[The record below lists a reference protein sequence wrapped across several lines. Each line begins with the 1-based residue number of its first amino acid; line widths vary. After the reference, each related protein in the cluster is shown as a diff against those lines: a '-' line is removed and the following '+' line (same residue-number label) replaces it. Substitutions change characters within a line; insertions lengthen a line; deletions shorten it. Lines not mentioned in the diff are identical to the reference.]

1 MTDRVESAI
10 AVGAVLRERYE
21 VRRLVGEGGM
31 GAVFEAFDTLLEKRV
46 AVKVLRSEHAGNAQ
60 LVARFELEAKIANA
74 FQHPNVAT
82 TFDVGAHAG
91 ARYLVM
97 EFLDGVS
104 LADAMARSRP
114 LGDVAAVAIV
124 EPIARA
130 LSRAHA
136 AGVIHRDVK
145 PENIFLCRGERD
157 DECIPKLVDFGIAR
171 REQSADFKLTA
182 TATIIG
188 TPAYMPPEQARGAS
202 DITASVDQYALAVV
216 LYELLSG
223 AHPHAAPSTADLLA
237 RKLTEPPVELRAVA
251 PQVGAALAAVVMRAL
266 SAEPSQR
273 FADIGAMRD
282 ALAAAVGSVAAPRFP
297 ADDGGVP
304 RRAVNSDAHTDLATP
319 EPAARVTPATG
330 VDETIANSEPM
341 LVAASSR
348 ARSARAPVVGAAVGL
363 VLASVVAISA
373 MPRRQSPPPPA
384 RPIVV
389 AAPMP
394 AAPAEVTL
402 QVRVEPAVANITVD
416 GRALGSGEAS
426 ATVRAGATV
435 ELVLSAPGYVTRAE
449 TRVLVANER
458 IERMLERAP
467 VAAPS
472 LPDAALPRAVSA
484 PSQPRR
490 GQQPL
495 QLGRTGFVLDTEI
508 HRR

>member
-60 LVARFELEAKIANA
+60 LVARFELEAKIASA

-82 TFDVGAHAG
+82 TFDVGAHDG

-104 LADAMARSRP
+104 LADAMARSVP
-114 LGDVAAVAIV
+114 LSDSAAVAIV

-130 LSRAHA
+130 LARAHA

-223 AHPHAAPSTADLLA
+223 AHPHAAPSTAALLA

-251 PQVGAALAAVVMRAL
+251 PQVGAALAAAVMRAL
-266 SAEPSQR
+266 SSEPSQR
-273 FADIGAMRD
+273 FADIGALRD

-297 ADDGGVP
+297 ADNGGAP
-304 RRAVNSDAHTDLATP
+304 RGEVDSDAHTELATP
-319 EPAARVTPATG
+319 EPAARATAATG
-330 VDETIANSEPM
+330 VDETIANGEP
-341 LVAASSR
+341 LPVAASSR
-348 ARSARAPVVGAAVGL
+348 ARSVRAPFVAASVGL
-363 VLASVVAISA
+363 VLASVFAISA
-373 MPRRQSPPPPA
+373 MSRRQSPAPPRA
-384 RPIVV
+384 IVV
-389 AAPMP
+389 AAPLP

-402 QVRVEPAVANITVD
+402 QVRVEPAVATITVD

-435 ELVLSAPGYVTRAE
+435 ELVFSAPGYVTRAE

-472 LPDAALPRAVSA
+472 LPDASLPRAASA

-490 GQQPL
+490 GQHPL